1 MQENIDSKQYIFAS
15 IFILANRLQTACE
28 KIQKDI
34 TMKQWLML
42 ALISKTNSKQNL
54 SDIGKIMGCSRQN
67 VKKLARP
74 LQEKG
79 YIEFVKGN
87 NNSLNII
94 TTDKFD
100 QYSKSMANRHSKSLE
115 LLFDE
120 FSNEDLANLA
130 KYFDKFFLTIENV
143 EAYGEEINERQ

>member
-1 MQENIDSKQYIFAS
+1 MQENIDNKQYIFAS

-42 ALISKTNSKQNL
+42 ALISKTDSKQNL
-54 SDIGKIMGCSRQN
+54 SNIGKIMGCSRQN
-67 VKKLARP
+67 IKKLARP

-79 YIEFVKGN
+79 YIEFVKGD

-120 FSNEDLANLA
+120 FSNEELINMA

-143 EAYGEEINERQ
+143 EAYGEEINEGK

>member
-42 ALISKTNSKQNL
+42 ALISKTDSKQNL

-79 YIEFVKGN
+79 YIEFLKGD

-100 QYSKSMANRHSKSLE
+100 QYSKSMENRHSKSLE
-115 LLFDE
+115 LLFEE
-120 FSNEDLANLA
+120 FSNDDLANIA
-130 KYFDKFFLTIENV
+130 KCFDKFFLTIENV

>member
-1 MQENIDSKQYIFAS
+1 MQENIDNKQYIFAS

-34 TMKQWLML
+34 TMKQRLML
-42 ALISKTNSKQNL
+42 ALISKTDSKQNL
-54 SDIGKIMGCSRQN
+54 SDIGKVMGCSRQN

-94 TTDKFD
+94 TTDKFE

-115 LLFDE
+115 LLFEE
-120 FSNEDLANLA
+120 FSNEELINMD

>member
-1 MQENIDSKQYIFAS
+1 MQENIDNKQYIFAS

-42 ALISKTNSKQNL
+42 ALISKTDSKQNL

-100 QYSKSMANRHSKSLE
+100 QYSKSMENRHSKSLE
-115 LLFDE
+115 LLFEE
-120 FSNEDLANLA
+120 FSDEELINMA

-143 EAYGEEINERQ
+143 EAYGEEINEGK

>member
-42 ALISKTNSKQNL
+42 ALISKTDSKQNL

-79 YIEFVKGN
+79 YIEFVRGD

-100 QYSKSMANRHSKSLE
+100 QYSKSMASRHSKSLE
-115 LLFDE
+115 LLFEE
-120 FSNEDLANLA
+120 FSNEDLANIA

>member
-1 MQENIDSKQYIFAS
+1 MQENIDNKQYIFAN

-42 ALISKTNSKQNL
+42 ALISKTDSKQNL
-54 SDIGKIMGCSRQN
+54 SNIGKIMGCSRQN
-67 VKKLARP
+67 IKKLARP

-79 YIEFVKGN
+79 YIEFVKGD

-143 EAYGEEINERQ
+143 ESYGEEINEGK

>member
-1 MQENIDSKQYIFAS
+1 MQENIDNKQYIFAS

-42 ALISKTNSKQNL
+42 ALISKTDSKQNL

-67 VKKLARP
+67 IKKLARP

-79 YIEFVKGN
+79 YIEFVKGD

-120 FSNEDLANLA
+120 FSNEDLANIA